1 MLSIVL
7 FGSPQLCL
15 DQRPMPL
22 LRRKNRALVY
32 YLAAHPEPVRRER
45 LLPLLW
51 PEHDRAAAQHSLRT
65 MLHGLRQ
72 TLGPAL
78 IVTDETL
85 ALEPG
90 TAVDVRRFAADLTRM
105 SNEPH

>member
-15 DQRPMPL
+15 DQRALPL

-32 YLAAHPEPVRRER
+32 YLAAQSEPVRRER
-45 LLPLLW
+45 LLALLW
-51 PEHDRAAAQHSLRT
+51 PEHERPAAQHSLRT

-72 TLGPAL
+72 TLGRAL

-90 TAVDVRRFAADLTRM
+90 TEVDARRFAA
-105 SNEPH
+105 

>member
-15 DQRPMPL
+15 DQRTLPL

-45 LLPLLW
+45 ILTLLW
-51 PEHDRAAAQHSLRT
+51 PKRERAAAQHSLRT

-78 IVTDETL
+78 VVIDDTL
-85 ALEPG
+85 ALEP
-90 TAVDVRRFAADLTRM
+90 
-105 SNEPH
+105 